1 MTFLTTCIFF
11 PLIQEASELLGIELE
26 VLGVFRVKKRENRKR
41 KTIQW
46 IGFSIIIL
54 ALIVN
59 LLLYMTGISR
69 NLSISTLDG
78 MKWIGIGVGSVVVLA
93 SYLIPETK

>member
-1 MTFLTTCIFF
+1 M
-11 PLIQEASELLGIELE
+11 
-26 VLGVFRVKKRENRKR
+26 KNRENRKR

-46 IGFSIIIL
+46 VGFSIVIFAFL
-54 ALIVN
+54 VN
-59 LLLYMTGISR
+59 LVLYVTGISS

-93 SYLIPETK
+93 SYFIPKTK